1 MVQFFTHTAVL
12 RPVSFENKKD
22 KFVQA
27 APCSSTNVI
36 DERVFLHKINRF
48 MRRVT
53 SATFL
58 IPLFVLNNQ
67 IILKNT

>member
-12 RPVSFENKKD
+12 RPFSFENKKD

-27 APCSSTNVI
+27 APCSTYVI
-36 DERVFLHKINRF
+36 DERVFFAKINRF

-58 IPLFVLNNQ
+58 TPLFVLNNQ
-67 IILKNT
+67 IILTNT